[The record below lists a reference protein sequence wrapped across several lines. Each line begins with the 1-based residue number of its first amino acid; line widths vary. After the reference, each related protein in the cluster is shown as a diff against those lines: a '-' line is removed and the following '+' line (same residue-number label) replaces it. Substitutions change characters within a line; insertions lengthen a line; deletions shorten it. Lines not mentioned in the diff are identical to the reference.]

1 MVYRVNT
8 KAKLKAGILLF
19 DYKDIVRKNLMRI
32 FLKKRKVDIDSTFLF
47 LFFIKIDSNHL

>member
-32 FLKKRKVDIDSTFLF
+32 FIKKKRLR
-47 LFFIKIDSNHL
+47 LN

>member
-32 FLKKRKVDIDSTFLF
+32 FIKKRKVDIDSTFLF
-47 LFFIKIDSNHL
+47 FIFY

>member
-1 MVYRVNT
+1 MGYRVNT

-32 FLKKRKVDIDSTFLF
+32 FIKKERST
-47 LFFIKIDSNHL
+47 

>member
-1 MVYRVNT
+1 MGYRVNT

-32 FLKKRKVDIDSTFLF
+32 FI
-47 LFFIKIDSNHL
+47 FFIKIDINHL

>member
-32 FLKKRKVDIDSTFLF
+32 FIKKKEIET
-47 LFFIKIDSNHL
+47 